1 MKLGIF
7 LGSFDPIHMGHLNII
22 STIINYNILNKILI
36 VPSYCNPWKDTKT
49 PYIVRVLMTERACRI
64 YRRKVEVL
72 TLERGLS
79 QLYKLEKVPT
89 YLTLRHLNKRYA
101 NDELYIITTVQTLLE
116 IPKWK
121 NGDEVLENYKFIT
134 LDNSTILSKKQKDF
148 VEKYANYVFP
158 IPRIDVSSTL
168 IRDMLHKD
176 YKQIYP
182 LVPEAVARIIRKHKL
197 YE

>member
-1 MKLGIF
+1 M
-7 LGSFDPIHMGHLNII
+7 
-22 STIINYNILNKILI
+22 
-36 VPSYCNPWKDTKT
+36 
-49 PYIVRVLMTERACRI
+49 
-64 YRRKVEVL
+64 
-72 TLERGLS
+72 
-79 QLYKLEKVPT
+79 
-89 YLTLRHLNKRYA
+89 
-101 NDELYIITTVQTLLE
+101 
-116 IPKWK
+116 
-121 NGDEVLENYKFIT
+121 ENYKFIT

-168 IRDMLHKD
+168 IRDMLHKG